1 MKLKVSGQ
9 KLKVCCRETAN
20 FLPATGKEDIKKQ
33 EYN

>member
-9 KLKVCCRETAN
+9 QTFSFCPDTDN